1 MVTTNRLISRIGLS
15 DQILDRKEV
24 AVVAE
29 WYRYQIVA
37 CLVNGLSPVPLKT
50 RRKIPKVFIIFDKD
64 VNINLYSEV
73 NKSSRP
79 IFFIADFKLRFSL
92 SHL

>member
-1 MVTTNRLISRIGLS
+1 MTSFFETGVIGAIWRKKWRQKQQCARLGF
-15 DQILDRKEV
+15 
-24 AVVAE
+24 
-29 WYRYQIVA
+29 YQ
-37 CLVNGLSPVPLKT
+37 KM
-50 RRKIPKVFIIFDKD
+50 PKVFILFDKD

-73 NKSSRP
+73 NKISRP